1 MRRLPGLILMYLSL
15 KFVRGYHCLNKAIG
29 KLVKL
34 LHITFLNKFNFLQL
48 FKIIL
53 KSSFFTSKPLF
64 ESIFASLYTS
74 SEKLSFEMDS
84 SAFPWRQDFNHIIW
98 YLVISSESSTMLWK
112 VVEEYSNFVL
122 LPLNIGNLFYL
133 RFLSTDKFKGR
144 LG

>member
-1 MRRLPGLILMYLSL
+1 MRRLPGLSLMYLSL
-15 KFVRGYHCLNKAIG
+15 KFVRVYHCLNKAIG

-84 SAFPWRQDFNHIIW
+84 SAFP
-98 YLVISSESSTMLWK
+98 
-112 VVEEYSNFVL
+112 
-122 LPLNIGNLFYL
+122 
-133 RFLSTDKFKGR
+133 
-144 LG
+144 

>member
-1 MRRLPGLILMYLSL
+1 MRRLPGLSLMYLSL

-53 KSSFFTSKPLF
+53 RSSFFTSKPLF
-64 ESIFASLYTS
+64 ESIFASLYAS

-133 RFLSTDKFKGR
+133 RFLSADKFKGW

>member
-1 MRRLPGLILMYLSL
+1 MRRLPGLSLMYLSL

-53 KSSFFTSKPLF
+53 RSSFFTSKPLF
-64 ESIFASLYTS
+64 ESIFASLYAS

-84 SAFPWRQDFNHIIW
+84 SVFP
-98 YLVISSESSTMLWK
+98 
-112 VVEEYSNFVL
+112 
-122 LPLNIGNLFYL
+122 
-133 RFLSTDKFKGR
+133 
-144 LG
+144 